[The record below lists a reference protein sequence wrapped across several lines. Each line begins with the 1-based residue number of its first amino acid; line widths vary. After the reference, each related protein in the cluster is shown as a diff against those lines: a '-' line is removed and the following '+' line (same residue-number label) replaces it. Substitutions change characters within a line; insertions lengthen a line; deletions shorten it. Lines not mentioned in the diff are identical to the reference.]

1 VGGREW
7 WSKRRIRRGYDQVK
21 NVFFCYGRK
30 INVLTEVGRGK
41 KR

>member
-1 VGGREW
+1 VEENGGAREE
-7 WSKRRIRRGYDQVK
+7 SEEVMVK

-30 INVLTEVGRGK
+30 INVLTEVERGK